1 MNQCKKD
8 VIKEEMVRVNMDILG
23 ISELTQMGIKENEVK
38 VLVTQSC
45 LTLFDSMD
53 YSSSGSSAHGIL
65 QTGILE

>member
-1 MNQCKKD
+1 M
-8 VIKEEMVRVNMDILG
+8 NMDILG

-53 YSSSGSSAHGIL
+53 YIAHQALLPMGFSR
-65 QTGILE
+65 Q

>member
-1 MNQCKKD
+1 MSQCKKD
-8 VIKEEMVRVNMDILG
+8 VVKEVMVRVGMDILG

-53 YSSSGSSAHGIL
+53 YSPPGSSAHGIL

>member
-8 VIKEEMVRVNMDILG
+8 VVKEEMVRVNMDILG

-53 YSSSGSSAHGIL
+53 YIAHQALLPMGFSR
-65 QTGILE
+65 Q